1 MKEYNF
7 QRDLVDGATKV
18 EVGQCLTNRKLGRLR
33 VIRACDPYMV
43 DGDSD
48 DDAGRSGGGFR
59 AGRRFMRQDYVCVQ
73 EGEEV

>member
-1 MKEYNF
+1 MREYNF
-7 QRDLVDGATKV
+7 QRDLVDGRAKV

-33 VIRACDPYMV
+33 VIRAGDPYMV

-59 AGRRFMRQDYVCVQ
+59 AGRRFMRQDYVCVDEQ
-73 EGEEV
+73 EMR